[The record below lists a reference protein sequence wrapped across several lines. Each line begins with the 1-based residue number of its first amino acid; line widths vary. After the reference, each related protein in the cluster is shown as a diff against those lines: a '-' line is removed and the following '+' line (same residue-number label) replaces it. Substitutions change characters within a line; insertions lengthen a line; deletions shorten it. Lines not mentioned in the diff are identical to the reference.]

1 VKKGRKTNGSGWQGL
16 GVQSLTPT
24 ELDNIHGATLK
35 VLQHTGIRVYSLD
48 ALKIFASGGADVDF
62 HSGLV
67 RIPPYMVEE
76 SIESAPSCFIL
87 AGRTPED
94 DVFIGGRRVHFTTF
108 GAGSKVLDHQTGKLS
123 HATKS
128 DLGEAALVADALS
141 NVDIFTTT
149 VTATDMPVD
158 LGGLHEAEAF
168 LLNTSKHCQHCH
180 LKDGFE
186 ARLFFEMAAV
196 ITGGWDKLRERPI
209 VSTMICPSSPLQLH
223 RGNAEIIIESA
234 RAFVPVNILPMVMAG
249 ATAPVT
255 LAGTMVVHNAEVLG
269 GIVLHQL
276 VNRGAPI
283 IYGGSSTIFDMYTLT
298 APVGAPEV
306 GMLSAAAAE
315 MAHFYLLPSYVGGT

>member
-1 VKKGRKTNGSGWQGL
+1 MYKGQKTNGAGWRGL
-16 GVQSLTPT
+16 GLQSLKPAD
-24 ELDNIHGATLK
+24 LDNIHGATLK
-35 VLQHTGIRVYSLD
+35 VLQHTGMKVYSHD
-48 ALKIFASGGADVDF
+48 ALEIFASGGADVDF
-62 HSGLV
+62 SSGLV

-76 SIESAPSCFIL
+76 AIDSAPSCFIL
-87 AGRTPED
+87 AGRTPEN

-108 GAGSKVLDHQTGKLS
+108 GAGAKVLDPKTHVIS

-128 DLGEAALVADALS
+128 DLGEAAFVADALS

-149 VTATDMPVD
+149 ITATDMPGD
-158 LGGLHEAEAF
+158 LAGLHEAEAS

-223 RGNAEIIIESA
+223 KGNAEIIVESA
-234 RAFVPVNILPMVMAG
+234 RAFVPVNILPMVMGG

-255 LAGTMVVHNAEVLG
+255 LAGTMVIHNAEVLG

-306 GMLSAAAAE
+306 GLLSAAATE
-315 MAHFYLLPSYVGGT
+315 MARFYLLPSYVGGT

>member
-1 VKKGRKTNGSGWQGL
+1 MKKGQKTNGSGWQGL
-16 GVQSLTPT
+16 GVQSLTPAD
-24 ELDNIHGATLK
+24 LDNIHGATLK
-35 VLQHTGIRVYSLD
+35 VLQHTGIRVYSHD
-48 ALKIFASGGADVDF
+48 ALEIYASGGADVDF

-67 RIPPYMVEE
+67 RIPPYLVEE
-76 SIESAPSCFIL
+76 CVESAPSYVIL

-94 DVFIGGRRVHFTTF
+94 DVLMGGRRVHFTTF
-108 GAGSKVLDHQTGKLS
+108 GAGSKVMDHLTGQIS

-158 LGGLHEAEAF
+158 LAGLHEAEAF

-180 LKDGFE
+180 LKDGIE
-186 ARLFFEMAAV
+186 ARVFFEMAAV
-196 ITGGWDKLRERPI
+196 IAGGRDKLRERPI

-223 RGNAEIIIESA
+223 KGNAEIIMESA
-234 RAFVPVNILPMVMAG
+234 RASVPVNVLPMVMAG

-255 LAGTMVVHNAEVLG
+255 LAGTLVVHNAEVLG

-306 GMLSAAAAE
+306 GMLSVAAAE